1 MHYLIF
7 LHVNDNFL
15 KCNIINDAV
24 YTELF
29 LIKMNLNESLIKLI
43 KNFITYDF
51 YNLNHFNA
59 FYMIK
64 KTDDIDSYYIKK
76 FLKLF
81 YSDTVVNEN
90 EYLKYKQ
97 H

>member
-1 MHYLIF
+1 MHCFIF

-15 KCNIINDAV
+15 KCSMINDAV
-24 YTELF
+24 YAELSSVK
-29 LIKMNLNESLIKLI
+29 INLNKSLIKLI
-43 KNFITYDF
+43 KDFMTYDF
-51 YNLNHFNA
+51 CDLNHFNA
-59 FYMIK
+59 FCMIK
-64 KTDDIDSYYIKK
+64 KTNDTDSYCIKE

-81 YSDTVVNEN
+81 CFDTVVNKD